1 MEGMVE
7 EEWYTQ
13 SRFVNRSLMR
23 LTVVIKRLKFVRM
36 TEVIR
41 RAILYDLLFYT
52 IRMDAKWLVIH
63 C

>member
-1 MEGMVE
+1 MGKVVEG
-7 EEWYTQ
+7 EWYTQ
-13 SRFVNRSLMR
+13 SRYVNRLLMR
-23 LTVVIKRLKFVRM
+23 LIVVIKRLKFVRM

-52 IRMDAKWLVIH
+52 IQMDAKWLVIH